1 MFLGF
6 LDFGTGEIFVI
17 LVVAL
22 VLFGPRKLPQLSRS
36 LGRSLSEFRRASME
50 FKQTWEQEVAVEEAN
65 REARIERV
73 LPPQDNSIA
82 GSTVERSRA
91 TKLAATEDAPETN
104 AALTPAPPASAPDS
118 SAVAAAPPAPVSSPV
133 DAPSS
138 EPLRKRDWL

>member
-50 FKQTWEQEVAVEEAN
+50 FKQTWEQEVAIEEAN

-73 LPPQDNSIA
+73 LPPQDNSIV
-82 GSTVERSRA
+82 GPTVERSRENLPVV
-91 TKLAATEDAPETN
+91 TQDAPETN

-118 SAVAAAPPAPVSSPV
+118 SAVPPAPVPSSV
-133 DAPSS
+133 DAPASA
-138 EPLRKRDWL
+138 PLRKRDWL

>member
-50 FKQTWEQEVAVEEAN
+50 FKQTWEQEVAMEEAN

-73 LPPQDNSIA
+73 LPPQDNSIV
-82 GSTVERSRA
+82 GPTVERSRETRPA
-91 TKLAATEDAPETN
+91 TTQEAPGTG
-104 AALTPAPPASAPDS
+104 AALTPAPPAS
-118 SAVAAAPPAPVSSPV
+118 SAVPPAPSSV
-133 DAPSS
+133 DAPAS